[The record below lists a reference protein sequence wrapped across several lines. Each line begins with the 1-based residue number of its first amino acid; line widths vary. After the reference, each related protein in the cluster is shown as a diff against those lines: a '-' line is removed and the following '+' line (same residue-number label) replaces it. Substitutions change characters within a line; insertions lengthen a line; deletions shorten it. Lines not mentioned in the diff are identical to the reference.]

1 MNLKEFNAIVSR
13 PADLRYEYFVEKTA
27 DSEMLWGL
35 YEEGW
40 AMTNDS
46 SGAALLPLWPKS
58 EFALHCAID
67 EWAGYSS
74 RPLDL
79 RAFMEKILPRLEQD
93 GVRTAIFYNNSDS
106 AIVEADKLLKDL
118 QAALNQNG
126 K

>member
-13 PADLRYEYFVEKTA
+13 PADLRYEYFVKKTA

-40 AMTNDS
+40 AMTTDS
-46 SGAALLPLWPKS
+46 SGTALLPLWPKS

-67 EWAGYSS
+67 EWNGYTS

-79 RAFMEKILPRLEQD
+79 HAFIEKILPRLDQD
-93 GVRTAIFYNNSDS
+93 GVKTAIFYNNSDS
-106 AIVEADKLLKDL
+106 AVVEASKLMEDL
-118 QAALNQNG
+118 REALG
-126 K
+126 KY